1 MPSSSAVPDSMEPEV
16 LVTGEDL
23 ARVDDILR
31 QYQHDRSETIAILLA
46 VQDTLG
52 YLPIPVLK
60 HVAEQLEVSP
70 VALYGTVTFYT
81 SFRLNPPGRHK
92 CTVCTGTACHVRG
105 AVNVLKEFERRLEI
119 PAGSTTPDRHFQL
132 ETVNCVGA
140 CAMGP
145 LVIVDDE
152 YHGNITPT
160 KIPRLLRRL
169 ERDKAEEVK

>member
-1 MPSSSAVPDSMEPEV
+1 MPSSSAVPDSVEPEV
-16 LVTGEDL
+16 VVTEEDL
-23 ARVDDILR
+23 ARVDEILKLH
-31 QYQHDRSETIAILLA
+31 QHDRSEMVAILLG
-46 VQDTLG
+46 VQDALG
-52 YLPIPVLK
+52 YLPVPVLK
-60 HVAEQLEVSP
+60 HLAERLEVSP
-70 VALYGTVTFYT
+70 ISLFGIVTFYT
-81 SFRLNPPGRHK
+81 SFQLNPPGRHK
-92 CTVCTGTACHVRG
+92 CTVCMGTACHVRG
-105 AVNVLKEFERRLEI
+105 AVNVLKEFERRLDI

-169 ERDKAEEVK
+169 ERDKAEDVT